1 MAVHT
6 LSSEAERRAETPG
19 ASEGAGRGRLRLL
32 TAGGLVG
39 AVAASSCCL
48 LPLALFSLG
57 LGGAWMGNLTA
68 LTPYQPLFV
77 VLALASL
84 GGGLYF
90 AYRKPAGACAD
101 EAACAPRESRRLVKA
116 TLWIGS
122 ALVAAA
128 LAFPLVAPYLLGV

>member
-1 MAVHT
+1 
-6 LSSEAERRAETPG
+6 
-19 ASEGAGRGRLRLL
+19 
-32 TAGGLVG
+32 
-39 AVAASSCCL
+39 
-48 LPLALFSLG
+48 
-57 LGGAWMGNLTA
+57 MGNLTA
-68 LTPYQPLFV
+68 LAPYQPLFV

-84 GGGLYF
+84 GGGFYF